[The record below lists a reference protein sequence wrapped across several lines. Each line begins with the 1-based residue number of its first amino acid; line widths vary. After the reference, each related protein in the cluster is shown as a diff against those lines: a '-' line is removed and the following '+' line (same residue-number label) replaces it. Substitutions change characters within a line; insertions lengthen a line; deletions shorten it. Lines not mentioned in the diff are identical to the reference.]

1 MNSLIADVMAVC
13 MMVVS
18 LLLLF
23 LLLHVVAVITVFM
36 IMIMMMMMMRMT
48 MMMLMMMMM
57 TMTMTMTVVPM
68 LGDNA
73 GDESI
78 ARLVF
83 GKEAPGIK
91 PTSLGCFTNMLVW
104 QARTHMP

>member
-13 MMVVS
+13 MMVSS

-36 IMIMMMMMMRMT
+36 IMIMM
-48 MMMLMMMMM
+48 
-57 TMTMTMTVVPM
+57 TMTMTMAVVPM
-68 LGDNA
+68 LGDNV

-78 ARLVF
+78 AQVVF
-83 GKEAPGIK
+83 GKEAPGMK
-91 PTSLGCFTNMLVW
+91 PTSLGCLTNMLVW

>member
-13 MMVVS
+13 MMVSS

-23 LLLHVVAVITVFM
+23 LLLHVAVITVFM
-36 IMIMMMMMMRMT
+36 IMIMI
-48 MMMLMMMMM
+48 MM
-57 TMTMTMTVVPM
+57 TMTMTMTMAVVPM
-68 LGDNA
+68 LGDNV

-78 ARLVF
+78 AQLVF
-83 GKEAPGIK
+83 GKEAPGMK
-91 PTSLGCFTNMLVW
+91 PTSLGCLTNMLVW

>member
-36 IMIMMMMMMRMT
+36 IMIMMMRMTMT
-48 MMMLMMMMM
+48 MMMLMMMM

>member
-36 IMIMMMMMMRMT
+36 IMIMMMMRMT
-48 MMMLMMMMM
+48 MMMLMMM
-57 TMTMTMTVVPM
+57 MTMTMTVVPM

>member
-36 IMIMMMMMMRMT
+36 IMIMIMMMRMT
-48 MMMLMMMMM
+48 MMMLMMMM

>member
-36 IMIMMMMMMRMT
+36 IMIMMMMMRMT
-48 MMMLMMMMM
+48 MMMLMMMM
-57 TMTMTMTVVPM
+57 MTMTMTVVPM